1 MSSASYALT
10 GGTSMACRQPWLTL
24 GKRACSSSRFSSV
37 HSSVAPQRSRRYG
50 EGMSWQA
57 VVVVAS
63 VEFLAGEAMLGEGG
77 QRGGAGGG
85 GGLTVVFE
93 GPVTDG
99 CGGHGATGTST
110 RTTVGERPS
119 STAQRSGSQERE
131 RTRPASAAKA
141 SKNAASGS
149 NRSRRRHAIGTA
161 GGHRAARTA
170 KFGQLGAR
178 SLGHGAPPKAAR
190 GAQRVR

>member
-1 MSSASYALT
+1 
-10 GGTSMACRQPWLTL
+10 
-24 GKRACSSSRFSSV
+24 
-37 HSSVAPQRSRRYG
+37 
-50 EGMSWQA
+50 MSWQD

-63 VEFLAGEAMLGEGG
+63 VEFLAGEAILGEGG

-93 GPVTDG
+93 GPVADG

-149 NRSRRRHAIGTA
+149 NSRRRHAIGTA
-161 GGHRAARTA
+161 GGHRAARTGSLA
-170 KFGQLGAR
+170 NSAR
-178 SLGHGAPPKAAR
+178 ARCLARAWAPPKAA
-190 GAQRVR
+190 GKRVRYFLRR